1 MKNGTNDEADN
12 TKAHERDVPDDSMEG
27 MVGNFCRHQS
37 SFTDIIPL
45 HLQWPPI
52 VIQNYLK
59 TELDF
64 KEHAFH
70 NIISCYN
77 S

>member
-12 TKAHERDVPDDSMEG
+12 TKSHERDVPDDSMEG

-45 HLQWPPI
+45 HLQ
-52 VIQNYLK
+52 
-59 TELDF
+59 
-64 KEHAFH
+64 
-70 NIISCYN
+70 
-77 S
+77 